1 MGRAPGTLY
10 LVSTPIG
17 NLEDISLRALRVLRQ
32 VRLVAAEDARITR
45 KLLDHFAIPTQVLT
59 YRLHS
64 RCNQTEELLAC
75 LRAGQEIALVS
86 DAGTPAI
93 ADPGSRLIAAAIAQG
108 VPVVPIP
115 GPVAAISALVVS
127 GLPTGRFAFD
137 GFPPRPRADRQAFFA
152 SLARETRTILL
163 YEKASCLHATLE
175 DLLSALGPDR
185 ALAIARDLTKPG
197 ETIYRG
203 TLGQAIPPF
212 RRRKPRGEFV
222 LVIAGSPTPDAPS
235 PE

>member
-1 MGRAPGTLY
+1 PALGRAPGTLY

-32 VRLVAAEDARITR
+32 VRLVAAEDARFTR

-115 GPVAAISALVVS
+115 GPVAPSAPWSSPACRPVAS
-127 GLPTGRFAFD
+127 PSMAFRPAPAPTARPFS
-137 GFPPRPRADRQAFFA
+137 PPSPARRAR
-152 SLARETRTILL
+152 
-163 YEKASCLHATLE
+163 SCSTKKPPACTPPWKTSSPPSAPTVPWLSHAT
-175 DLLSALGPDR
+175 
-185 ALAIARDLTKPG
+185 
-197 ETIYRG
+197 
-203 TLGQAIPPF
+203 
-212 RRRKPRGEFV
+212 
-222 LVIAGSPTPDAPS
+222 
-235 PE
+235 